1 MGIRKWSTLADISL
15 SSSVPSR
22 KIVRSSIFTF
32 RFSTIADR
40 GDDVKR
46 AKHFL
51 VMSVRITLRGEHFLE
66 IRADAR
72 KRDGVVAVV
81 STIAIDFQ
89 LRIREAVAKNAAIE
103 ENRQEV

>member
-1 MGIRKWSTLADISL
+1 MVDTSRHLAQFL
-15 SSSVPSR
+15 CPLK
-22 KIVRSSIFTF
+22 KIVHSSIFTF

-46 AKHFL
+46 AKQTKHFL